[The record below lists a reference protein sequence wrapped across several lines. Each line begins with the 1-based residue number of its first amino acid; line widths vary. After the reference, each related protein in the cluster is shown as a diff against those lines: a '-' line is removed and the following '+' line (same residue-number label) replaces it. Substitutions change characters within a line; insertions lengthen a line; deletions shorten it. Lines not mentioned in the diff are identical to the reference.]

1 MVETKIIII
10 VFPRNGSETTLPADS
25 APTLPVLHWLQRF
38 PLPKQTVLFFKRQSP
53 PEAIIRFVRK
63 MSKLLKCWREE
74 NFGRKISSRRTLGW
88 RFASVDRAIGYHG
101 QSKNSRFSP
110 NFSGC
115 EPAGRERGVIDSV
128 SCILYIGL
136 LVLCIALSRFIWA
149 CASYVDRAKSAG
161 DINLGLQ
168 VPTAHGLFNLGISGK
183 NRPNAKDHPASSK
196 SDGHKH

>member
-1 MVETKIIII
+1 MELNNV
-10 VFPRNGSETTLPADS
+10 S
-25 APTLPVLHWLQRF
+25 AVTGWMRLATFLKMR
-38 PLPKQTVLFFKRQSP
+38 RAAQSSLG
-53 PEAIIRFVRK
+53 IFFVRG
-63 MSKLLKCWREE
+63 WRGRS
-74 NFGRKISSRRTLGW
+74 FWRKISSRRTLGW